1 MKWVLIYIILAHLA
15 AVAHPLRTPPL
26 GIPRHKLA
34 RTTIAPKELLISASL
49 EDNSTPRFRS
59 FHFRGGYTGLNA
71 VSSVSFLSS
80 IQLRFIMAVLVNGC
94 AAAILTAKKQKSL
107 TREGLLHSMGLGIG
121 LWTFLGVSGWSIGVT
136 FLVLGSLV
144 TKLKLYEK
152 EVITIPY
159 VAII

>member
-1 MKWVLIYIILAHLA
+1 MKWVLICIILVHLA
-15 AVAHPLRTPPL
+15 AAVHPLRTHLL
-26 GIPRHKLA
+26 GISRHTLA
-34 RTTIAPKELLISASL
+34 RTNIASKELCASL
-49 EDNSTPRFRS
+49 EDNATSRFRN

-71 VSSVSFLSS
+71 VSSVTSISS
-80 IQLRFIMAVLVNGC
+80 TQLRFIIAVLVNGC